1 MTLVCAPR
9 TVWLLLWVHMQHE
22 TSDLHPVS
30 PFALSLQ
37 KANVRD
43 DMLFVIGCQRR
54 LVRRTVCDV
63 WIEGWFLHHTRFWN
77 TKKLRH
83 ALVAI

>member
-1 MTLVCAPR
+1 MALVCAPR
-9 TVWLLLWVHMQHE
+9 TVWLLLCVNMQHE
-22 TSDLHPVS
+22 TSDFHPVS

-54 LVRRTVCDV
+54 LIRRDIRDVR
-63 WIEGWFLHHTRFWN
+63 I
-77 TKKLRH
+77 
-83 ALVAI
+83 